1 MKKPAGQAPLI
12 ELDIDQPVWERFF
25 WIAPLVLIGTME
37 AEGGHDLAPKHM
49 AFPMGWE
56 NYFGFVCAPSHSTYS
71 NIQREG
77 VFTVSFPQVDQVVMT
92 SLTASPRWED
102 GSKVEVQAVPTVP
115 ARFIEGIFL
124 RDSSLMLECELDRII
139 DDFGANSLIAGK
151 IVAAQVHEE
160 ALRADDRDD
169 QEVIDQSPLLVYL
182 PPGRFARITRSDS
195 FPFPTGFRR

>member
-1 MKKPAGQAPLI
+1 MPQDSMRNMVSLELEHPIWDRFFLPAPLA
-12 ELDIDQPVWERFF
+12 V
-25 WIAPLVLIGTME
+25 IGSREETGE
-37 AEGGHDLAPKHM
+37 WDLAPKHM
-49 AFPMGWE
+49 VTPLSWE

-115 ARFIEGIFL
+115 ARFIDGIFL
-124 RDSSLMLECELDRII
+124 RDSLLMLECELDRII

-169 QEVIDQSPLLVYL
+169 QEVIAQSPLLVYL
-182 PPGRFARITRSDS
+182 HPGRFARITRSDS

>member
-1 MKKPAGQAPLI
+1 MPQDSMRKMVSLELEHPVWDRFFLPAPLA
-12 ELDIDQPVWERFF
+12 V
-25 WIAPLVLIGTME
+25 IGSREETGE
-37 AEGGHDLAPKHM
+37 WDLAPKHM
-49 AFPMGWE
+49 VTPLSWE

-169 QEVIDQSPLLVYL
+169 QEVIAQSPLLVYL
-182 PPGRFARITRSDS
+182 HPGRFARITRSDS

>member
-1 MKKPAGQAPLI
+1 MPQDSMREMVSLELEHPIWDRFFLPAPLA
-12 ELDIDQPVWERFF
+12 V
-25 WIAPLVLIGTME
+25 IGSREETGE
-37 AEGGHDLAPKHM
+37 WDLAPKHM
-49 AFPMGWE
+49 VTPLSWD

-102 GSKVEVQAVPTVP
+102 GSKVEVKAVPTVP

-124 RDSSLMLECELDRII
+124 RDSSMMLECELDRII

-151 IVAAQVHEE
+151 IVAAQVHED

-169 QEVIDQSPLLVYL
+169 QEVIAQSPLLVYL
-182 PPGRFARITRSDS
+182 HPGRFARITLSDS